1 MRFEASLGCRVNL
14 CWRRRGGGGGE
25 KETREEKEIRG
36 KGKICKGEKKKIGE
50 GEEGD
55 IIISSLT
62 SQK

>member
-1 MRFEASLGCRVNL
+1 MKEDE
-14 CWRRRGGGGGE
+14 RG
-25 KETREEKEIRG
+25 KEIRG
-36 KGKICKGEKKKIGE
+36 KGKICKGKTKKIGE